1 MESGYIVYL
10 ALTCYLSLRPL
21 CLEQIPNACVSTI
34 VYSSFF
40 FFFPLSPLLGAFIE
54 TCFPVSPHE
63 KDLHDSDN
71 HDGVITH
78 LESDVLE

>member
-1 MESGYIVYL
+1 MPVF
-10 ALTCYLSLRPL
+10 PQL
-21 CLEQIPNACVSTI
+21 CIPA
-34 VYSSFF
+34 F

-78 LESDVLE
+78 LESDILE

>member
-21 CLEQIPNACVSTI
+21 FLEQIPNARVSTI

-40 FFFPLSPLLGAFIE
+40 FPLSPLLRAFIE

-63 KDLHDSDN
+63 KDLHESDN
-71 HDGVITH
+71 LDGVITH
-78 LESDVLE
+78 PEPDILE